1 MSCNIWN
8 YICIATKA
16 PPSIWNVAATNAYS
30 LSLYIHALEVAMES
44 ERYGIKKYQGN
55 KIIMIEGHADEIET
69 EISDIFIEGFSYSS
83 YNITCT
89 LRASSMFP
97 NGLCMLLAPTTS
109 EDLHSHIRDLY
120 YLNKIGKVHV

>member
-30 LSLYIHALEVAMES
+30 LSLCIHALEIAVKS
-44 ERYGIKKYQGN
+44 EMYGIRKYQGN

-69 EISDIFIEGFSYSS
+69 EISGIFIKGFSYSS
-83 YNITCT
+83 CNMVCT

-97 NGLCMLLAPTTS
+97 NGLYMLIAPTTS
-109 EDLHSHIRDLY
+109 EDLHSHIRDLL
-120 YLNKIGKVHV
+120 YLNEIGKVHV